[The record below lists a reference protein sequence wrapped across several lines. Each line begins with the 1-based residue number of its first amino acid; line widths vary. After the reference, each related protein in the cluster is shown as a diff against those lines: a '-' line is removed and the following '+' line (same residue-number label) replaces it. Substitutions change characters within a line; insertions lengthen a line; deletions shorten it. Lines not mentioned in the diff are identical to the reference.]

1 MTNQIRERLQ
11 KFAYSLIDQK
21 KAQVIVEPQCNGKGF
36 WFGGGNIIFYDNM
49 FWLCGRYRNDGDS
62 RTGVGEGERGLE
74 LAIFSSS
81 SINGP
86 WEKVKSFSKSDL
98 EHDNEEVVSIE
109 GSSFLIN
116 DSGVELY
123 ISTEKNRPYQKDVIS
138 FQKKGTGVWDIDFI
152 AAPTVDK
159 LNAESI
165 ERVLRTEDLGSL
177 HLKDPVAF
185 NLSEE
190 REGVGLFFCSHPFT
204 WASSNTGLA
213 IRRQGE
219 EKFRIKSF
227 NAIERGRSWD
237 VACTRITDRLRIPTV
252 GLLEDQRPMSLYFYD
267 GAECLRSLEENPDAS
282 KRPRGFSCEEIG
294 GMGIGYDDQFPD
306 ILRFSE
312 DFPMFISPQGTGC
325 SRYIS
330 TIVTNDGILATW
342 QQSQKDFSQPL
353 VSNFLSME
361 SITEIFAS

>member
-1 MTNQIRERLQ
+1 MTNQIRGRLQ
-11 KFAYSLIDQK
+11 EFAHSLIDQE
-21 KAQVIVEPQCNGKGF
+21 KAQVIIEPKSNAKGF
-36 WFGGGNIIFYDNM
+36 WFGGGNIIHHDSM

-62 RTGVGEGERGLE
+62 RTGIGAGERGLE

-81 SINGP
+81 SICGP

-109 GSSFLIN
+109 GSSLLIN
-116 DSGVELY
+116 NSGVELY
-123 ISTEKNRPYQKDVIS
+123 ISTEKNRSYPKDVIS
-138 FQKKGTGVWDIDFI
+138 FQKKGTGVWDIDSI
-152 AAPTVDK
+152 AAPTVDQ

-185 NLSEE
+185 NFSDEG
-190 REGVGLFFCSHPFT
+190 EGVGLFFCSHPFT

-213 IRRQGE
+213 IRGLGE
-219 EKFRIKSF
+219 EKFSIKSF

-237 VACTRITDRLRIPTV
+237 VACTRITDRLKIPRV
-252 GLLEDQRPMSLYFYD
+252 GLLEDEMPMSLYFYD
-267 GAECLRSLEENPDAS
+267 GAECLRSLDENLAGI

-294 GMGIGYDDQFPD
+294 GMGIGYDSQFPE
-306 ILRFSE
+306 IMRFSD

-325 SRYIS
+325 SRYVS

-342 QQSQKDFSQPL
+342 QQSREDYSQPL
-353 VSNFLSME
+353 VSNFLSFE
-361 SITEIFAS
+361 SIAEIFAS

>member
-11 KFAYSLIDQK
+11 KFAHALIDQE
-21 KAQVIVEPQCNGKGF
+21 KAQVIIEPQSNSKGF
-36 WFGGGNIIFYDNM
+36 WFGGGNIILHDNM
-49 FWLCGRYRNDGDS
+49 FWLCGRYRNEGDS
-62 RTGVGEGERGLE
+62 RTGVGAGERGLE

-123 ISTEKNRPYQKDVIS
+123 ISTEKNRSYPKDVMS
-138 FQKKGTGVWDIDFI
+138 FQKKGTGVWDIDLI
-152 AAPTVDK
+152 VAPKVDQ
-159 LNAESI
+159 LNADSI
-165 ERVLRTEDLGSL
+165 KRILRTEDLGSL

-185 NLSEE
+185 NFSEE
-190 REGVGLFFCSHPFT
+190 GEGVGLFFCSHPFT

-213 IRRQGE
+213 IRGPGE

-237 VACTRITDRLRIPTV
+237 VACTRITDRLRIPSV
-252 GLLEDQRPMSLYFYD
+252 GLLEDQKPMSLYFYD

-294 GMGIGYDDQFPD
+294 GMGIGYDDQFPN

-312 DFPMFISPQGTGC
+312 DFPMFVSPQGTGC

-342 QQSQKDFSQPL
+342 QQSRKDFSQPL
-353 VSNFLSME
+353 VSNFLPME
-361 SITEIFAS
+361 SIAEIFAS